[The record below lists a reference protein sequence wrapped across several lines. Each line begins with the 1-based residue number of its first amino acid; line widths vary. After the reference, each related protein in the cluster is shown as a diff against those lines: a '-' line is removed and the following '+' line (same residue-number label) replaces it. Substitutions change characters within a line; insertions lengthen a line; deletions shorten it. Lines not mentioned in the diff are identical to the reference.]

1 MASRRLFILSLL
13 ILSLQLT
20 LSSPIDSSLN
30 LTPNSASDQESVTE
44 TSDSQDLAPVSVA
57 SPSTVAPPILAS
69 PSTVASSASETLP
82 SLTERQPTPPLDQET
97 VPSIHSLPLF
107 LNRDIPLAILG
118 QAFRDPDGV
127 RRKIKLLE
135 DVQLN
140 VEQLFN
146 KTTARR
152 KVNILNISI
161 YFLSLLNDSILV
173 DFY

>member
-1 MASRRLFILSLL
+1 MALRRLLILSLL
-13 ILSLQLT
+13 ILYLELI
-20 LSSPIDSSLN
+20 LSSPIDQNLN
-30 LTPNSASDQESVTE
+30 FTPNLASDQESVTE
-44 TSDSQDLAPVSVA
+44 TSDSQDLAPVTVA
-57 SPSTVAPPILAS
+57 SPSTVAPSILAS
-69 PSTVASSASETLP
+69 PSTVAPSILASLSTVAPSASGTLP
-82 SLTERQPTPPLDQET
+82 PLTERQPIPPLDQGT

-107 LNRDIPLAILG
+107 LNRDIPIALIG

-135 DVQLN
+135 DVQSN

-161 YFLSLLNDSILV
+161 NF
-173 DFY
+173 